1 MPEVQPVDRH
11 ELDQLVRGEHGH
23 PHAVLG
29 PHRHDG
35 GVTIRVFKPLA
46 SRVVIRHGETET
58 ELAHEYSGIWAGALP
73 VADVPD
79 YRVAVSYNADPMV
92 VRRPVPLPPH
102 PRARPT
108 CT

>member
-29 PHRHDG
+29 PHRYG
-35 GVTIRVFKPLA
+35 GAVTIRVFKPLA

-58 ELAHEYSGIWAGALP
+58 ELSHEYSGIWAGVLP

-79 YRVAVSYNADPMV
+79 YRVAVSY
-92 VRRPVPLPPH
+92 LSLIH
-102 PRARPT
+102 I
-108 CT
+108 